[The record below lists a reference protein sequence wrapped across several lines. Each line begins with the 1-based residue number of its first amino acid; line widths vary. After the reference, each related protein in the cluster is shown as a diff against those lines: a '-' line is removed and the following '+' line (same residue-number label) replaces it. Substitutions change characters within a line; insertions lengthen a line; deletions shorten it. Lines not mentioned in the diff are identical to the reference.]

1 MASGRPR
8 GSAPDGPVRRPRR
21 AGGFDESAPF
31 GTAATAAQAT
41 ASATNPAMPAR
52 AANARRA
59 RSRHL
64 PRQRIYAAKLS
75 APARLL

>member
-1 MASGRPR
+1 
-8 GSAPDGPVRRPRR
+8 
-21 AGGFDESAPF
+21 
-31 GTAATAAQAT
+31 
-41 ASATNPAMPAR
+41 MPAR